1 MVSTGSIA
9 KRLLA
14 LVVDS
19 GWGNCRLGCEGEEAI
34 ADRKL
39 RVGDGGVDTSSPNDG
54 FSQYSVG
61 SST

>member
-9 KRLLA
+9 KRLVA

-19 GWGNCRLGCEGEEAI
+19 GCGNCRLGCEGEEAI
-34 ADRKL
+34 ADQKL
-39 RVGDGGVDTSSPNDG
+39 RVGDGEVDTSSPNDG
-54 FSQYSVG
+54 FSQDSVG